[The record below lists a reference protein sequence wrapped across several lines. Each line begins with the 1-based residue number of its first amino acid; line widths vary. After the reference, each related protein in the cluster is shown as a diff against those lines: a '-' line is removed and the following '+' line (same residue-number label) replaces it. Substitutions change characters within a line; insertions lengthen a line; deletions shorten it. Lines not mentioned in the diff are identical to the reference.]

1 MDGGR
6 RDRGMDGG
14 RKDRGMEG
22 GGGTEG
28 WTEEGGTEGWTEE
41 GGTEGGVRKEA
52 GAREGG
58 KEEGGRGDEKG
69 WARKGNGRMG
79 KRRERGIQLYCIS
92 LQDFKGTPSY
102 IFSPDFAYAYRR
114 QHTCFSTSASESAI
128 LWFDL
133 TPKTEDQ
140 KLAQSCLISD
150 YD

>member
-1 MDGGR
+1 MFTICHYLNENFICLLTSFLLNKLLHVIDLR
-6 RDRGMDGG
+6 
-14 RKDRGMEG
+14 E
-22 GGGTEG
+22 GTEG
-28 WTEEGGTEGWTEE
+28 WTKE

-69 WARKGNGRMG
+69 WTRIGNGRMG
-79 KRRERGIQLYCIS
+79 KRRESGIQLYSIS

-102 IFSPDFAYAYRR
+102 IFSPDFAYAYSYRR

-140 KLAQSCLISD
+140 KLAQSD